1 MKPLRALKTRTERH
15 PLIFA
20 LLLLLTLIGLTLLA
34 RSAIPSAPIGDVSD
48 LSPEALT
55 EPTALDRVATA
66 LRNADT
72 LFWTLALALAAG
84 LIVLLG
90 LWREA
95 GFGSP
100 RWRNLR
106 LLLFPLAVCA
116 FALSDGFLLPDP
128 GPLFTG
134 LLVVF
139 IAVLAEEAIFRGLL
153 WRAFIPR
160 GPLIAVA
167 VTSALTGLL
176 FLARSTTDIAPEAT
190 RLTLAAICGG
200 VIFGALRWRLAS
212 VWPVVAV
219 HAALAYVPTVSAL
232 GSTKYPVLV
241 WTSTLGFVLYGLF
254 LLRNRRVRADGG

>member
-1 MKPLRALKTRTERH
+1 MKPIHALETWTERH
-15 PLIFA
+15 PLILA
-20 LLLLLTLIGLTLLA
+20 SLLLLALFGLTLLSRA
-34 RSAIPSAPIGDVSD
+34 AVPSTPIGDISD
-48 LSPEALT
+48 LSPEALA
-55 EPTALDRVATA
+55 EPTTLDRVVTA

-72 LFWTLALALAAG
+72 LFWALGLAAAV
-84 LIVLLG
+84 IALLG

-95 GFGSP
+95 GFKAP
-100 RWRNLR
+100 RWRNLH

-128 GPLFTG
+128 GPLITG

-160 GPLIAVA
+160 GPVLAVA

-176 FLARSTTDIAPEAT
+176 FVARSTTDVAPEAA
-190 RLTLAAICGG
+190 RLTLAAVCGG
-200 VIFGALRWRLAS
+200 VMYGALRWRLAS
-212 VWPVVAV
+212 IWPVVVV
-219 HAALAYVPTVSAL
+219 HVALAYVPTISAL

-254 LLRNRRVRADGG
+254 LLRNRRVRTDGG